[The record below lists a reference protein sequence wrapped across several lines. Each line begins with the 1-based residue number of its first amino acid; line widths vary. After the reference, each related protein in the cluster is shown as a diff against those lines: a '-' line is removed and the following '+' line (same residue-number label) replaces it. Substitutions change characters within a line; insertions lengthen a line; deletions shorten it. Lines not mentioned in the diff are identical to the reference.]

1 MKPRIW
7 TFELRKGSQVLEH
20 FSCTCPDCHR
30 KGDALATRIGS
41 VECYA
46 YNEPLNRWHKMGTY
60 RGHYMFTDGFG
71 KERRIKDD
79 YSGMAPMRKEVTV

>member
-20 FSCTCPDCHR
+20 FSCTCTDCHR

-46 YNEPLNRWHKMGTY
+46 YNEPLNRAKKTRGKRSTY
-60 RGHYMFTDGFG
+60 
-71 KERRIKDD
+71 
-79 YSGMAPMRKEVTV
+79 